1 HFLTLSLHDAL
12 PIFSRPELSRLE
24 LAAAD
29 LQNHVVDLAL
39 SCAYLFRLG
48 FDALIDVG
56 FCCASLLCDNFLWPK
71 RLHLLNR
78 SLGFRNRDRK
88 STRLNSSHLG

>member
-1 HFLTLSLHDAL
+1 MD
-12 PIFSRPELSRLE
+12 RLE

-39 SCAYLFRLG
+39 CCAYLFSLG
-48 FDALIDVG
+48 FAALIDVW
-56 FCCASLLCDNFLWPK
+56 FCRARLLCDNFLWSK

-78 SLGFRNRDRK
+78 SLGFRNRHGADGGFVPVIEVV
-88 STRLNSSHLG
+88 LNFNRWFAG